1 MKTTLELPDELMRAI
16 KIRAA
21 QSNRRLKDVV
31 TELLKKGMNSPA
43 APLPSQGGADPSR
56 RVEISPETGLPL
68 IRSPAD
74 APITRLST
82 EEIYAL
88 IHRTEHEED
97 MESLKRGV
105 ESR

>member
-31 TELLKKGMNSPA
+31 TELLEKGMNAPA
-43 APLPSQGGADPSR
+43 APPPSQGGTDRSR
-56 RVEISPETGLPL
+56 RVNINPETGLPL
-68 IRSPAD
+68 VRSPAD

-82 EEIYAL
+82 DEVYAL
-88 IHRTEHEED
+88 IHRAEYEED